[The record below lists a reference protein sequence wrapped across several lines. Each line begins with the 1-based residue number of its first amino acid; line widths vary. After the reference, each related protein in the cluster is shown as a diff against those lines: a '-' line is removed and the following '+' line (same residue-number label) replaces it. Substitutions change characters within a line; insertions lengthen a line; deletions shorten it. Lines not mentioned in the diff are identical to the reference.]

1 MTVYV
6 LLSIAAGALVALT
19 TSMNAA
25 LGKRIS
31 VEGSTLVNYA
41 AGLVTSL
48 VLSLFLRALTVPNLS
63 GLPAYVYLGGALGV
77 CVVLLNCV
85 VLPRVPV
92 VLVTMLLF
100 TGQVLMGMVVDALCG
115 IPLTAGKVFGALLI
129 VAGLLFNVWVDSG
142 EKKGASQ
149 G

>member
-1 MTVYV
+1 MAIYV

-31 VEGSTLVNYA
+31 VEGSTLINYA

-48 VLSLFLRALTVPNLS
+48 ALALFMRQLTLPDLS
-63 GLPAYVYLGGALGV
+63 GLPAFVYLGGALGV
-77 CVVLLNCV
+77 CVVLLNCI

-100 TGQVLMGMVVDALCG
+100 TGQVLMGMVVDAMAG
-115 IPLTAGKVFGALLI
+115 IPLTAGKAVGAMLI
-129 VAGLLFNVWVDSG
+129 VAGLLFNVWVDNG
-142 EKKGASQ
+142 DKMRKKCE
-149 G
+149 

>member
-1 MTVYV
+1 MAIYV

-41 AGLVTSL
+41 AGLATSL
-48 VLSLFLRALTVPNLS
+48 VLSLFLRSLTVPRLS

-100 TGQVLMGMVVDALCG
+100 TGQVLMGMVVDALNG
-115 IPLTAGKVFGALLI
+115 IPLTAGKALGALLI
-129 VAGLLFNVWVDSG
+129 VAGLLFNVWVDSN
-142 EKKGASQ
+142 EKKKKR
-149 G
+149 

>member
-1 MTVYV
+1 MAIYV
-6 LLSIAAGALVALT
+6 LLSIVAGALVALT

-41 AGLVTSL
+41 AGLATSL
-48 VLSLFLRALTVPNLS
+48 VLSLFLRSLTVPRLS

-100 TGQVLMGMVVDALCG
+100 TGQVLMGMVVDALNG
-115 IPLTAGKVFGALLI
+115 IPLTTGKVLGALLI
-129 VAGLLFNVWVDSG
+129 VAGLLFNVWVDSN
-142 EKKGASQ
+142 EKKKKR
-149 G
+149 

>member
-1 MTVYV
+1 MAIYV
-6 LLSIAAGALVALT
+6 LLSIVAGALVALT

-41 AGLVTSL
+41 AGLATSL
-48 VLSLFLRALTVPNLS
+48 VLSLFLRSLTVPRLA

-100 TGQVLMGMVVDALCG
+100 TGQVLMGRVVDALNG
-115 IPLTAGKVFGALLI
+115 IPLTTGKVLGALLI
-129 VAGLLFNVWVDSG
+129 VAGLLFNVWVDSN
-142 EKKGASQ
+142 EKKKKR
-149 G
+149 

>member
-1 MTVYV
+1 MVLYV

-48 VLSLFLRALTVPNLS
+48 VLSLFLRALTVPNLT

-115 IPLTAGKVFGALLI
+115 IPLTAGKVLGALLI

-142 EKKGASQ
+142 EKKGASH

>member
-1 MTVYV
+1 MAIYV
-6 LLSIAAGALVALT
+6 LLSIIAGALVALT

-41 AGLVTSL
+41 AGLATSL
-48 VLSLFLRALTVPNLS
+48 VLSLFLRSLTVPRLA

-100 TGQVLMGMVVDALCG
+100 TGQVLMGMVVDALNG
-115 IPLTAGKVFGALLI
+115 IPLTTGKVLGALLI
-129 VAGLLFNVWVDSG
+129 VAGLLFNVWVDSN
-142 EKKGASQ
+142 EKKKKR
-149 G
+149 

>member
-1 MTVYV
+1 MAIYV

-48 VLSLFLRALTVPNLS
+48 VLSLFLRALTVPDLT

-115 IPLTAGKVFGALLI
+115 IPLTVGKVLGALLI
-129 VAGLLFNVWVDSG
+129 VAGLLFNVRVDGG
-142 EKKGASQ
+142 EKKGASH

>member
-1 MTVYV
+1 MAIYV

-41 AGLVTSL
+41 AGLATSL
-48 VLSLFLRALTVPNLS
+48 VLSLFLRSLTVPRLS

-115 IPLTAGKVFGALLI
+115 IPLTAGKVLGALLI

-142 EKKGASQ
+142 EKKKKR
-149 G
+149 